1 MKLFLASMIAL
12 IFSYPDCYSQANTI
26 SPDKILSLYWSP
38 KKDAKIQIY
47 KKGEMY
53 FGNFQWMA
61 TPRKDTKNPDQSL
74 QQRNILG
81 LEFLSGFSYSNNEYT
96 GGKIYDPKSGK
107 TYDCK
112 MFLKADDLQVR
123 GYIGLSI
130 FGRTEVFERV
140 K

>member
-1 MKLFLASMIAL
+1 MKLFFASMIVL
-12 IFSYPDCYSQANTI
+12 IFSYGESYSQGNSI
-26 SPDKILSLYWSP
+26 NPDKIVWLYWSP
-38 KKDAKIQIY
+38 NKDAKIKIY
-47 KKGEMY
+47 KRGDKY

-61 TPRKDTKNPDQSL
+61 TPRKDTKNPDQAL
-74 QQRNILG
+74 QQRDILG

-112 MFLKADDLQVR
+112 MYLKNGDLQVR

-130 FGRTEVFERV
+130 FGRTEVFERIN
-140 K
+140 